1 MSKIS
6 GYNDGRET
14 ADKDIAFA
22 GGPHIM
28 SVADIRNLLV
38 SMGAHL
44 NTLNEVLDNND
55 IYDVHTTYALNQLRA
70 DFEKLGQY
78 DNNK

>member
-1 MSKIS
+1 MNKTS
-6 GYNDGRET
+6 GYNDGWET
-14 ADKDIAFA
+14 VAKHLSLA
-22 GGPHIM
+22 GGLHIM

-44 NTLNEVLDNND
+44 NTLNDALDNYG
-55 IYDVHTTYALNQLRA
+55 IYDNDATYALNQLRA

>member
-1 MSKIS
+1 MNKTA
-6 GYNDGRET
+6 GYNDGWET

-28 SVADIRNLLV
+28 SVSDIRNLLV

-44 NTLNEVLDNND
+44 NTLNEALDDND
-55 IYDVHTTYALNQLRA
+55 INDVYTTYALNKLRA

-78 DNNK
+78 DNDK

>member
-6 GYNDGRET
+6 GYNDGWE
-14 ADKDIAFA
+14 AAAKHLSLA

-44 NTLNEVLDNND
+44 NTLNETLDNND

-78 DNNK
+78 DNDK

>member
-1 MSKIS
+1 MNKIS
-6 GYNDGRET
+6 GYNDGWET
-14 ADKDIAFA
+14 AARTLALA

-44 NTLNEVLDNND
+44 NTLNEALDNHG
-55 IYDVHTTYALNQLRA
+55 IYDDDATYALNQLRA

-78 DNNK
+78 DNE